1 MLTFGQLLDKYY
13 TEEDAQKLGA
23 FTVETKKLRKNFKKE
38 HGKEFQDFITS
49 YYSGGETVLVEGWKK
64 DYFTEQERINR
75 EAEAVRKAVIER
87 YKADKTTAEILED
100 VRRIAES
107 YTKEEFQE
115 HIKLVRNMLD
125 FERFH
130 IKLEAPYIEDGKPFK
145 HYLEATSEEN
155 YKNCFGWLYGVNSE
169 IEEVLD
175 GEALSEAVEIF
186 KARVDTFG
194 YERPATGVLSWRD
207 QTTEPELP
215 ELPKVDF
222 NYPVNIQQNL
232 TKASST
238 LFNHKTSIEDLK
250 QISLDVTP
258 NKKGITTTYSVN
270 VDLSAPELK
279 GTENITEFDKS
290 VHNIAVSIALTNKD
304 HCFTAKQVA
313 TVLYYGNNPTKANP
327 SKQQIGAVTKSIEK
341 QSLIKVS
348 VDWTQ
353 HYQLNNKGKLPEEAD
368 GYKSKNYVLPVKSHI
383 FIINGAELEGYQLLD
398 TPPLY
403 AYAVSVGQLG
413 QHPVNM
419 LNLPINLDQTKIVLR
434 DFLLE
439 EIAHIKNN
447 KGWNKTISVDKL
459 LIIAGE
465 DSQTI
470 TKKKRAKLL
479 EVIEKMLI
487 YWKKEEY
494 IKDYTLNR
502 AETKR
507 GKPLQSYTIEA

>member
-1 MLTFGQLLDKYY
+1 MMSFSELLSGYY
-13 TEEDAQKLGA
+13 TKEDMKRLDIFQAKYTA
-23 FTVETKKLRKNFKKE
+23 LRKKYRAE
-38 HGKEFQDFITS
+38 HGKEFQDFLMS
-49 YYSGGETVLVEGWKK
+49 VKSGETVLVEGWKA
-64 DYFTEQERINR
+64 DYFKERDLLIKEVDNIN
-75 EAEAVRKAVIER
+75 KAVIER
-87 YKADKTTAEILED
+87 YKAEKTTEEVLED
-100 VRRIAES
+100 VRRVANS
-107 YTKEEFQE
+107 YEKEDFQA
-115 HIKLVRNMLD
+115 HIKHLRDMLD
-125 FERFH
+125 LDRFH
-130 IKLEAPYIEDGKPFK
+130 IKLNAPDVEGKPYK
-145 HYLEATSEEN
+145 HYLEASSVEN
-155 YKNCFGWLYGVNSE
+155 YKNCFGWLYGNNAE
-169 IEEVLD
+169 IEEILD

-238 LFNHKTSIEDLK
+238 LFNHKTSIEELK

-459 LIIAGE
+459 LTIAGE